1 MPIPAVLVAPAL
13 RYRLVAA
20 AYALLIG
27 SGAMGQAAETVPYTV
42 VNGDTLIGL
51 RDRLMRPDADWREV
65 QKLNRVADPR
75 RLRPGSTLLIPL
87 HLLRE
92 QPAMAE
98 ALHVHGDVRVTH
110 ASGNSEAVVGGMTLA
125 AGAVLRAARQSS
137 AVLRFADGARVLVRP
152 DSELRLERL
161 TQSGSS
167 AQTQLELRQGSVD
180 SSVPPSAKPGDAAA
194 RRYQIRTPVANL
206 GVRGTEFRARLDGER
221 TGVEVLAGRVATA
234 GGSAGLVVDP
244 GFGSML
250 AAGTPP
256 RAVALLD
263 APDLG
268 PVAQRI
274 ERLPLQLNW
283 NAQPGATAYR
293 AQVMQSGR
301 ADALMLD
308 GRFDEARAR
317 FADDLPDGRYALRVR
332 GIDAN
337 GLEGRDAQVAFTL
350 KARPEPP
357 FVERPREG
365 QTAYD
370 ENVDF
375 AWTRHSGVARYRL
388 QIAANPA
395 FEPALVD
402 RSDLADPSARIALPP
417 GNYVWRL
424 ASLRADGD
432 QGPFG
437 DPQTLLRRAPPASP
451 PPAAL
456 QTDGEGLRLR
466 WPAASEPGASYAYQ
480 FARDPGFT
488 QIVKEGRT
496 LEPTVP
502 LGDPAGGSYSLRVRT
517 IAADGFEGPWGAAQQ
532 IDVPRSRWWWLL
544 LPAALWLL

>member
-1 MPIPAVLVAPAL
+1 MPTPAAAVAPAL
-13 RYRLVAA
+13 RTRLVAA
-20 AYALLIG
+20 ACALFV
-27 SGAMGQAAETVPYTV
+27 GAGAAAQAAETVLYTV
-42 VNGDTLIGL
+42 VSGDTLIGL
-51 RDRLMRPDADWREV
+51 RDLLLRPDADWRVV
-65 QKLNRVADPR
+65 QRLNRVADPR
-75 RLRPGSTLLIPL
+75 RLRPDSTLLIPV

-92 QPAMAE
+92 QPAVAE

-110 ASGNSEAVVGGMTLA
+110 ANGNSEAVIGGMTLA
-125 AGAVLRAARQSS
+125 AGAVVRAARQSS

-152 DSELRLERL
+152 ESELRLERL

-167 AQTQLELRQGSVD
+167 AQTLLELRQGSVD
-180 SSVPPSAKPGDAAA
+180 SSVPPLAKPGDGAA

-234 GGSAGLVVDP
+234 DGRAALVVPP

-256 RAVALLD
+256 RAVALLA

-274 ERLPLQLNW
+274 ERLPLQLSW
-283 NAQPGATAYR
+283 SAQAGAIAYR
-293 AQVMQSGR
+293 AQIMLSGR
-301 ADALMLD
+301 ADALALD
-308 GRFDEARAR
+308 GRFDSARAR

-337 GLEGRDAQVAFTL
+337 GLEGRDAAVEFTL

-357 FVERPREG
+357 FVDRPREG
-365 QTAYD
+365 HTAYD
-370 ENVDF
+370 EGVDF
-375 AWTRHSGVARYRL
+375 TWTRHAGAARYRL

-395 FEPALVD
+395 FEPTLVD
-402 RSDLADPSARIALPP
+402 RSDLVEPSVRVALPP
-417 GNYVWRL
+417 GRYVWRL
-424 ASLRADGD
+424 ASVRADGD

-437 DPQTLLRRAPPASP
+437 DPQTFVRRAPPPSP
-451 PPAAL
+451 PPADL

-466 WPAASEPGASYAYQ
+466 WAAASEPGSSYAYQ
-480 FARDPGFT
+480 LARDPGFM
-488 QIVKEGRT
+488 QIVKEGRST
-496 LEPTVP
+496 EPGVL
-502 LGDPAGGSYSLRVRT
+502 LGDLSGGSYSLRVRT
-517 IAADGFEGPWGAAQQ
+517 IAPDGFEGPWSAAQQ

-544 LPAALWLL
+544 LPAVLWLL